1 MKKLVSTLT
10 VLSVALLFTACS
22 SDKPDNLPASQ
33 TASADKSFTLIAA
46 ANNNASGE
54 VTFTLNDF
62 SSITD
67 YVKYINAAVVQTSSF
82 IEIKGITAAQAVEL
96 RNVTLSMKSDP
107 NKKIVLPTI
116 TANVKFSELPQL
128 TFLQNVMDEM
138 NRRGSSAVVLT
149 YTSTYNLTNPVT
161 LAIMMDARFTFE

>member
-10 VLSVALLFTACS
+10 VLSVAFIFAACS

-33 TASADKSFTLIAA
+33 TGSADKSFTLIAA
-46 ANNNASGE
+46 ANSSASGE
-54 VTFTLNDF
+54 VSFTLNDF
-62 SSITD
+62 SAITEF
-67 YVKYINAAVVQTSSF
+67 VKYVNAAVVQTSSF
-82 IEIKGITAAQAVEL
+82 IEIKGITTAQVVEL
-96 RNVTLSMKSDP
+96 KNVTLSMKSDP

-128 TFLQNVMDEM
+128 TFLQNVMDEI

-149 YTSTYNLTNPVT
+149 YTSTHNLTNPVT
-161 LAIMMDARFTFE
+161 LTIKMDTRFTFE